1 MADQYL
7 TKDYLNY
14 LFDYKNGELFW
25 KNKPSKFANIKIGQ
39 IAGCV
44 GKENYKYVAFN
55 KIRKPIHSIIYCM
68 FFGKFPKIIDHID
81 GNQTN
86 NKIENLREVTHSQNM
101 LNQKLYKNS
110 KTGYKNITFQKQNK
124 KFVVR
129 IVVNEKRKSF
139 GSYNDID
146 YAKFVAEAMRH
157 KYHGEYAR
165 GK

>member
-1 MADQYL
+1 
-7 TKDYLNY
+7 
-14 LFDYKNGELFW
+14 
-25 KNKPSKFANIKIGQ
+25 
-39 IAGCV
+39 
-44 GKENYKYVAFN
+44 
-55 KIRKPIHSIIYCM
+55 M

-129 IVVNEKRKSF
+129 IVVNGKRKSF